1 MNRGYRDAYMRVAV
15 MSCAGF
21 IVPGILYP
29 LISNATI
36 VVTLMYVGTFFLCM
50 PTCLIPAAILEAVPN
65 AMRGQAT
72 AVYLLIVNLI
82 GLALGPTAIALVT
95 DRVFGFDAAVR
106 YSLLIVTVVACILAA
121 ILFAVGLRSYCA
133 SLGRLE
139 IWLKENV

>member
-1 MNRGYRDAYMRVAV
+1 MRVALI
-15 MSCAGF
+15 SCPGFLVAGS
-21 IVPGILYP
+21 LYP
-29 LISNATI
+29 LVSNVTA
-36 VVTLMYVGTFFLCM
+36 VVALLYVGTFFLCM
-50 PTCLIPAAILEAVPN
+50 PVCLIPAAILEAVPN

-72 AVYLLIVNLI
+72 AVYLLVVNLI

-106 YSLLIVTVVACILAA
+106 YSLLIVPGAACILAA
-121 ILFAVGLRSYCA
+121 ILFLIGLRSYGE